1 MNKYELLVI
10 LSAEL
15 TDEAKEGILKKITDF
30 MVSKGGVVSNVDK
43 IGVKKLT
50 YRINGKTDG
59 YYTLINFESN
69 STTPKELTNLLNIT
83 DGVYRTFFLK
93 K

>member
-15 TDEAKEGILKKITDF
+15 ADDAKEALTKKVTDYIA
-30 MVSKGGVVSNVDK
+30 SKGGVLGNVDK
-43 IGVKKLT
+43 QGVKKLT
-50 YRINGKTDG
+50 YRINGKSEG
-59 YYTLINFESN
+59 YYVLVNFEAAPSVPN
-69 STTPKELTNLLNIT
+69 QLTKTLNIT
-83 DGVYRTFFLK
+83 DGVYRTLFIK

>member
-15 TDEAKEGILKKITDF
+15 TDESKEALIKKVTDLIA
-30 MVSKGGVVSNVDK
+30 SKGGVVGNVDK
-43 IGVKKLT
+43 QGVKKLT
-50 YRINGKTDG
+50 YRINGKYEG
-59 YYTLINFESN
+59 YYVLVNFESASSVPN
-69 STTPKELTNLLNIT
+69 ELSKTFNIT
-83 DGVYRTFFLK
+83 DNIYRTFFLK

>member
-15 TDEAKEGILKKITDF
+15 TDESKEELTKKITDLIA
-30 MVSKGGVVSNVDK
+30 SKGGVVGNVDK
-43 IGVKKLT
+43 QGVKKLT
-50 YRINGKTDG
+50 YRINGKSEG
-59 YYTLINFESN
+59 YYVLINFESESSVPN
-69 STTPKELTNLLNIT
+69 ELTKTFNIT
-83 DGVYRTFFLK
+83 DGIYRTFFLK